1 MVDKNFWDSYT
12 RPTPSNDDWNKSMT
26 LWPAKN
32 PQPTETTQ
40 PSSSDSQPSSS
51 GSGDLQGGSQGDSQG
66 GSGSQGDSQGNSG
79 SD

>member
-1 MVDKNFWDSYT
+1 MADKNLWDSYT

-40 PSSSDSQPSSS
+40 PSSSDSQPTSS
-51 GSGDLQGGSQGDSQG
+51 GSGDSQGDSQG
-66 GSGSQGDSQGNSG
+66 GSGSQESSQ